1 MKEQLFT
8 IQVSSIQ
15 MMYYHYFLVLFMD
28 DDKVSIQNDS
38 LLYNSGDSVDITWS
52 PELLQSDEKVEVSM
66 YEVQEASDG
75 TLIHKKIAVL
85 ANDLPNSGKATLT
98 IPQLNARSKRDI
110 GSFLYSGAVKVASV
124 GSKVAQWTSSIVAKA
139 SDVTGYALCQVW
151 SAIESVSTGTDIL
164 NSVKETAPCPPNV
177 GQANPELSPWLV
189 EDGNTW
195 QLGFFHPGASKCF
208 RQKEASR

>member
-1 MKEQLFT
+1 
-8 IQVSSIQ
+8 
-15 MMYYHYFLVLFMD
+15 MD
-28 DDKVSIQNDS
+28 DDKVSIQNNT

-98 IPQLNARSKRDI
+98 MPKLNARSKRGI
-110 GSFLYSGAVKVASV
+110 VSSLSTVAGKVASV
-124 GSKVAQWTSSIVAKA
+124 GSKVARWTGPIALA
-139 SDVTGYALCQVW
+139 SDVVGYALCHVW
-151 SAIESVSTGTDIL
+151 SATESASTGTDIL

-189 EDGNTW
+189 EDENKL
-195 QLGFFHPGASKCF
+195 LGFFHPGASKCF

>member
-1 MKEQLFT
+1 M
-8 IQVSSIQ
+8 
-15 MMYYHYFLVLFMD
+15 
-28 DDKVSIQNDS
+28 SIQNNT

-75 TLIHKKIAVL
+75 TLIHKEIAVL
-85 ANDLPNSGKATLT
+85 ANDLPNSGRTTLT
-98 IPQLNARSKRDI
+98 IPQLNARSKRGI
-110 GSFLYSGAVKVASV
+110 GSSLYSVAVKVASV
-124 GSKVAQWTSSIVAKA
+124 GSKVARWTSIIALA
-139 SDVTGYALCQVW
+139 SDVTGYALCLVW
-151 SAIESVSTGTDIL
+151 SATESVSTGTDIL

-195 QLGFFHPGASKCF
+195 LLGFFHPGASKCF
-208 RQKEASR
+208 RQREASRYIQ

>member
-1 MKEQLFT
+1 M
-8 IQVSSIQ
+8 
-15 MMYYHYFLVLFMD
+15 LVPFMD
-28 DDKVSIQNDS
+28 DDKVSIQNNT

-75 TLIHKKIAVL
+75 TLIHKEIAVL
-85 ANDLPNSGKATLT
+85 ANDLPNNGKATLT
-98 IPQLNARSKRDI
+98 IPKLNARSKRGI
-110 GSFLYSGAVKVASV
+110 VSSLSTVAVKVASV

-139 SDVTGYALCQVW
+139 SDVTGYALCHVW
-151 SAIESVSTGTDIL
+151 SATESVSTGTDIL

-195 QLGFFHPGASKCF
+195 LLGFFHPGASKCF

>member
-1 MKEQLFT
+1 
-8 IQVSSIQ
+8 
-15 MMYYHYFLVLFMD
+15 MD

-52 PELLQSDEKVEVSM
+52 PELLQSDEKVEVSI

-75 TLIHKKIAVL
+75 TLMHKEIAVL

-98 IPQLNARSKRDI
+98 IPQLNARSKSGI
-110 GSFLYSGAVKVASV
+110 GSSLYSVAVKVASV
-124 GSKVAQWTSSIVAKA
+124 GSKVAQWTKLIVSAL
-139 SDVTGYALCQVW
+139 DVTGYALCLVW
-151 SAIESVSTGTDIL
+151 SATESVSTGTDIL

-189 EDGNTW
+189 EDENKL
-195 QLGFFHPGASKCF
+195 LGFFHPGASKCF
-208 RQKEASR
+208 RQREASRYIQ